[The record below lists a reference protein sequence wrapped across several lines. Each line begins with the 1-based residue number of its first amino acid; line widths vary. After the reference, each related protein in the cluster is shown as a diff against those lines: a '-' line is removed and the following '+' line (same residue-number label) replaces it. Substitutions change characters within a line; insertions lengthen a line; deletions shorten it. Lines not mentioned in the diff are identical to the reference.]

1 MDHII
6 LLYKFKETIPD
17 YREMVWEAI
26 GIGSQYRLNRD
37 VYLIAGGYSFHP
49 P

>member
-1 MDHII
+1 MDYII
-6 LLYKFKETIPD
+6 LLHKFEETIPD
-17 YREMVWEAI
+17 CQEVVWEAI

-37 VYLIAGGYSFHP
+37 IYLIAGGYPFHP